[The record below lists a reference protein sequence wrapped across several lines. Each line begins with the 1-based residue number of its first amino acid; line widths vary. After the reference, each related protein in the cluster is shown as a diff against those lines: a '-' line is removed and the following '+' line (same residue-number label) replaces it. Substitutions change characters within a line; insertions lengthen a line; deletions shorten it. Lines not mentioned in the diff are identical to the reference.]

1 MNVSLLLT
9 VRKGSSFRDKSF
21 SLINGKSCLDHIL
34 NEVKKSKLINSF
46 YASSDCEKVIE
57 KSKEY
62 EFQPI
67 LRPSEL
73 AADDSKHID
82 VIKHSLKYISENER
96 NKIEVL
102 IVVLGNAP
110 IIFNQWIDHSL
121 NIIKNDHTFTSVVPV
136 YEYSDHSPFRSKVIC
151 QEKGLLINP
160 SFNTNNKVS
169 STNRQDLESTYFLC
183 HNFWTINLKHWK
195 NNKPPSGYAPWL
207 FLGDKIKPMIIP
219 YSHDIHNKND
229 VSICSL
235 LMNWYE
241 KNPDMK
247 VIKDK

>member
-73 AADDSKHID
+73 EANDSKHID
-82 VIKHSLKYISENER
+82 VIEHSLKVISENEK
-96 NKIEVL
+96 NKIDLL

-110 IIFNQWIDHSL
+110 IIFTEWIDHSI
-121 NIIKNDHTFTSVVPV
+121 NTIKNDMTYTSVVPV
-136 YEYSDHSPFRSKVIC
+136 YEYSDHSPFRSKIIC
-151 QEKGLLINP
+151 KENGLLINP
-160 SFNTNNKVS
+160 SFNTDNKLA
-169 STNRQDLESTYFLC
+169 STKRQELESSYFLC
-183 HNFWTINLKHWK
+183 HNFWVIKTKSIYLNNGQPPWK
-195 NNKPPSGYAPWL
+195 
-207 FLGDKIKPMIIP
+207 FLGKKVIP
-219 YSHDIHNKND
+219 YVIKKSIDIHEREDLFIAQK
-229 VSICSL
+229 IML
-235 LMNWYE
+235 
-241 KNPDMK
+241 KK
-247 VIKDK
+247 